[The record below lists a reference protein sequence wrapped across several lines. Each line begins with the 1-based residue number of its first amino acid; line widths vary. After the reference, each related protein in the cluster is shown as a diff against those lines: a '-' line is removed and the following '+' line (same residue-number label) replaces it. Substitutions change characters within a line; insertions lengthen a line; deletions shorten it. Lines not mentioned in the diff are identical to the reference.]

1 LGEAANKDEV
11 AAIKHAIESH
21 PNVERVVEL
30 LTMHL
35 APKQILINAHVQ
47 LRPNLVT
54 GDIEKSIAEIEDRIK
69 RAEPKVEM
77 IFLEAARGDLVDVDR
92 PVAGY
97 IA

>member
-1 LGEAANKDEV
+1 
-11 AAIKHAIESH
+11 
-21 PNVERVVEL
+21 VVEL

-77 IFLEAARGDLVDVDR
+77 IFLEAARGDIVDGNR